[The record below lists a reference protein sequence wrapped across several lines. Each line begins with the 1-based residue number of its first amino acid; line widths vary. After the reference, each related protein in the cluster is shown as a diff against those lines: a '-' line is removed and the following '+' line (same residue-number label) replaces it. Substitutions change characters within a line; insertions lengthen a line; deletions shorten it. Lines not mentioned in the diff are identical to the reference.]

1 MADFAVQE
9 FFGDFEVNKDSIDY
23 SGAIGM
29 SATVVNKHGEQVTV
43 GYDVDVQ
50 ASAGIGWETDEDPT
64 GWNHSTDQP
73 TYTTSTYAVA
83 SDVSITSVSFTE
95 GQEFYIDNEVYSLH
109 DAQSI
114 IDPSVLKQLL
124 NPAIYVPL
132 MGPSF
137 DSTAADIEPPEVE
150 ERDYYDDFDMHGDY

>member
-9 FFGDFEVNKDSIDY
+9 YFGDFEINKGSIDY

-29 SATVVNKHGEQVTV
+29 SATVVNKHNEQATV
-43 GYDVDVQ
+43 GYDVDVD
-50 ASAGIGWETDEDPT
+50 ASASINWETDEQPT
-64 GWNHSTDQP
+64 GWNYSRDQP
-73 TYTTSTYAVA
+73 TYTSSTYAVA
-83 SDVSITSVSFTE
+83 SDVSITSISFTE

-124 NPAIYVPL
+124 NPTIYESL
-132 MGPSF
+132 MGPAF
-137 DSTAADIEPPEVE
+137 DKRAEDIEPPEQ
-150 ERDYYDDFDMHGDY
+150 DYEPEDDFDMHGDY

>member
-9 FFGDFEVNKDSIDY
+9 FFGDFEVNKDSINY

-43 GYDVDVQ
+43 GYDVDVD
-50 ASAGIGWETDEDPT
+50 ASVSVDWETDEQPT
-64 GWNHSTDQP
+64 GWNYGTDQP
-73 TYTTSTYAVA
+73 TYTSSTYAVA
-83 SDVSITSVSFTE
+83 SDVSVTSVSFTE

-124 NPAIYVPL
+124 NPTIYASL
-132 MGPSF
+132 MAPSF
-137 DSTAADIEPPEVE
+137 DRKAEDIEPE
-150 ERDYYDDFDMHGDY
+150 EEPDYFDDFDMHGDY